1 MTFQTTQTKYFL
13 KAYDTHYP
21 LTHQP
26 ATYHPFWPIRP
37 ETQNQPNLT
46 FYPLYSVFYVNE
58 HIYQGWAG
66 RSIFLSGIICRRN
79 EKVHQWN
86 LQSVLPRFIPRVL
99 SISQGGAGQGLL
111 FVGRVGRGEH
121 PWYICLDDDDDF
133 SRVYFFQSIFLQ
145 RVILSDR
152 DLCSEGLVSKSI
164 M

>member
-26 ATYHPFWPIRP
+26 ATYHPFWPTRP

-79 EKVHQWN
+79 EKGHQWN

-111 FVGRVGRGEH
+111 FVGRVGWVGWGGRASLIYMPG
-121 PWYICLDDDDDF
+121 WWWW
-133 SRVYFFQSIFLQ
+133 FFQSVFFPKYIFATCNSFGQ
-145 RVILSDR
+145 RPV
-152 DLCSEGLVSKSI
+152 
-164 M
+164 